1 VCARDS
7 VGVHADAS
15 FSDTIRF
22 EIPQRSTA
30 AHLCRRLR
38 SRWLE
43 SLEPNDGVGWIVSAW
58 LRAEASDLA
67 TLLRDVEK
75 WVAERGLNELWFQ
88 LDGRSY
94 LLRSPHVNSSTATAA

>member
-1 VCARDS
+1 M
-7 VGVHADAS
+7 HADAA

-22 EIPQRSTA
+22 EIPKRPTA

-43 SLEPNDGVGWIVSAW
+43 SLEEDDGRWIVCAR
-58 LRAEASDLA
+58 LRAEAGDLA
-67 TLLRDVEK
+67 TLLREVET
-75 WVAERGLNELWFQ
+75 WVAERDLHELWFQ

-94 LLRSPHVNSSTATAA
+94 LLRSRNVDSSTVTAA